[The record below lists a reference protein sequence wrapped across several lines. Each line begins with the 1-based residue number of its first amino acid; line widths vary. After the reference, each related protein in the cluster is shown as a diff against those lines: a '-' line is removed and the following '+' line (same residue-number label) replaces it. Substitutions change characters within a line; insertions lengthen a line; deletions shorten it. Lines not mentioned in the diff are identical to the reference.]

1 MRRAFKWN
9 TQYGNYHDIRRTF
22 LSDFRS
28 LVDKL
33 GAQKVYEG
41 TPSAEKRAV
50 DLLLAALTPAAFKDR
65 VHNELMYIDPWNITA
80 FKKIISSDATKSF
93 FEGVRAATPTI
104 STSDGGTN
112 AGVQYTRREHDVYT
126 SSHTASFSARRLTCP
141 ICTGSHF
148 ERACP
153 RVQRTS
159 TQSKPASSVP
169 TDSASSHAHVPA
181 AGAPSALSAPR
192 PPMITL
198 PSQTAPRFQAVGP
211 PAQNTRSRSSTP
223 DPRPEPHAVSVGA
236 PARSATGSATT
247 PRPPPSATSAPR
259 SVRWVGHDGVV
270 TEPDGVILVPTA
282 EGQDIGVHFKV
293 DTGACNSMIA
303 RANVQQLIDA
313 NAVCREQRLEQPI
326 LLQSAFA
333 AQPPTR
339 GSASMPSSSTTEAY
353 AGHCLWRF

>member
-1 MRRAFKWN
+1 MA
-9 TQYGNYHDIRRTF
+9 TTTTSGALSCRT
-22 LSDFRS
+22 SARS
-28 LVDKL
+28 WTSWVR
-33 GAQKVYEG
+33 KVYEG

-65 VHNELMYIDPWNITA
+65 VYNELMYIDPWNITA

-104 STSDGGTN
+104 STSDGG
-112 AGVQYTRREHDVYT
+112 TRREHDVYT

-198 PSQTAPRFQAVGP
+198 PSQTAPRF
-211 PAQNTRSRSSTP
+211 
-223 DPRPEPHAVSVGA
+223 
-236 PARSATGSATT
+236 
-247 PRPPPSATSAPR
+247 
-259 SVRWVGHDGVV
+259 
-270 TEPDGVILVPTA
+270 
-282 EGQDIGVHFKV
+282 
-293 DTGACNSMIA
+293 
-303 RANVQQLIDA
+303 
-313 NAVCREQRLEQPI
+313 
-326 LLQSAFA
+326 
-333 AQPPTR
+333 
-339 GSASMPSSSTTEAY
+339 
-353 AGHCLWRF
+353 

>member
-1 MRRAFKWN
+1 M
-9 TQYGNYHDIRRTF
+9 
-22 LSDFRS
+22 
-28 LVDKL
+28 
-33 GAQKVYEG
+33 
-41 TPSAEKRAV
+41 
-50 DLLLAALTPAAFKDR
+50 
-65 VHNELMYIDPWNITA
+65 
-80 FKKIISSDATKSF
+80 
-93 FEGVRAATPTI
+93 
-104 STSDGGTN
+104 
-112 AGVQYTRREHDVYT
+112 
-126 SSHTASFSARRLTCP
+126 
-141 ICTGSHF
+141 
-148 ERACP
+148 
-153 RVQRTS
+153 
-159 TQSKPASSVP
+159 
-169 TDSASSHAHVPA
+169 
-181 AGAPSALSAPR
+181 
-192 PPMITL
+192 
-198 PSQTAPRFQAVGP
+198 
-211 PAQNTRSRSSTP
+211 
-223 DPRPEPHAVSVGA
+223 GA